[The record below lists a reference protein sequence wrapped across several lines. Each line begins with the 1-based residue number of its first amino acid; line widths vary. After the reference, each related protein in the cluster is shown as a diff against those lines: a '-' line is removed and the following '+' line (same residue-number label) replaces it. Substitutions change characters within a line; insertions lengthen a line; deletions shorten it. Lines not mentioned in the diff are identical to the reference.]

1 VTTRSVALIIS
12 PSREEAISAA
22 HELAPLLISAGI
34 SLFTISDVEV
44 PGIAKVAHDQ
54 LPDIEAAVVL
64 GGELQ
69 LSWVEMELS
78 CELQKLLSRATYL
91 CLESIWAMLDL
102 WQK

>member
-1 VTTRSVALIIS
+1 MALIIS

-64 GGELQ
+64 GGDGTILRAAE
-69 LSWVEMELS
+69 V
-78 CELQKLLSRATYL
+78 LSRATYL